1 MSSLVR
7 YFAGRGKGGSS
18 KVRTPYEAKNTLQS
32 RAYVRFVDLVSE
44 GPIEG
49 FCNSAGVT
57 VTDAQLYSDAQ
68 PEVVD
73 GRLYFDPAKF
83 EIEYD
88 SGTSGPFTVF
98 ARVDSQAPL
107 ENRPLFTT
115 SVGYP
120 FSGANNTGL
129 RVSITATFKE
139 SETKTGSSNETTT
152 FKEAAEIYV
161 QTYPKSAAD
170 QVETRRPYVV
180 ADHGFATGDVVYR
193 KRTATNTYVWAKLPA
208 GVSVFSVNCRVVT
221 SITGSDSFVAAVY
234 PICIEGR
241 VRCLYVKGLGT
252 NYLRLEPIVN
262 PVSQSGHG
270 FTVGT
275 LIDFV
280 NGVWVRAS
288 RYTQTVAT
296 VYQVASEDVFSARR
310 QILAGPT
317 INPPSVVAASIY
329 LDDTPLADPDT
340 LEFNF
345 ANVRVDYRLGEE
357 IQTPLLGFEQTE
369 TLLSTENSVEIKRRT
384 AERGSPAVVKDLAT
398 GDWDELVVNL
408 MLPEGLYRQDMTNGD
423 IFGLGDNY
431 GEQGLASSTNAV
443 PENQPPVI
451 RITYRIITTDNSG
464 AEQQSPEYP
473 YGTNDGYVV
482 IKGKTMSAYELSV
495 RGSLL
500 TLNDTEQS
508 HHYRLY
514 FYRVSPDDEEF
525 TNSTARRSKVVVGT
539 ITGIVNMRM
548 TYPWCAVVGIE
559 IDAEQFNSIPT
570 RGYHVKL
577 RLVEVPTN
585 YFPPNS
591 RRQRLIQGATVVDFR
606 TRAEYNRLPSGEGAY
621 TDAGE
626 PIEQTWDGTF
636 YQSWT
641 DNPAWITYSLC
652 TDERVGFGSHIRE
665 ANKWLFYKIARYCD
679 QLVPT
684 GWDGTQYTSYE
695 ARFSCS
701 AYFQTA
707 SDAWKVLTDV
717 SSSFSGF
724 LFYQSGSVIP
734 VQDCPRE
741 VRFAFVPAN
750 VENGFFSY
758 TGIHKNG
765 RYSTVVAKFSD
776 PASKFKQ
783 TPVIAQDEDLTRKLG
798 WRPLDRI
805 AFGCTSKTQAQR
817 FARRV
822 LLSTKYLTV
831 TVKFTTGLLG
841 SVLRPGD
848 VIEVYDPSRSSL
860 PFGGRILEIK
870 SATVDSKPI
879 LVLDRYITPEQIGVN
894 NEELTNTFGIVCQR
908 PMGVPKADE
917 IVDEATLLHYMDSQM
932 TPTLKVSSFARAPGG
947 TTLVA
952 LADALPPEVEV
963 GAVWGLR
970 RFDVQPQ
977 TFQVLTIEE
986 TSPHKFAVV
995 ALEYQKTLYDAVDF
1009 DAAYDEPSV
1018 SPDLDG
1024 WKRPNPP
1031 RNLRIQYWPSVS
1043 ESGQKIYK
1051 ITVSWSP
1058 PADGFAKEYVVEWK
1072 RGLGDYQLL
1081 TTTQLTTAETIVV
1094 AGDNYCAQ
1102 VRSVGLTGKLSTA
1115 VEVCTMIGVQSV
1127 GNSEIVSGLEITGRA
1142 HDTLFTTADV
1152 SFDWRVNWSEA
1163 TSELQ
1168 SAVPPVL
1175 PPSVSDYEVTIYDT
1189 NMELVWTGSRVDTS
1203 FALYLDANR
1212 SLPGGPYREFIIGVQ
1227 ARTYDGAL
1235 SKATLLRVSNERPA
1249 VPEFTFETDL
1259 NGFLLIKF
1267 ANPTYL
1273 DFDKFVVWMSDVDG
1287 FTPSDETVVYAGP
1300 SSLASIKLA
1309 SGTTS
1314 YIRVAALDLLARNAT
1329 DANISDQFSVVGRR
1343 AGQLTVFDFSTLGW
1357 TS

>member
-1 MSSLVR
+1 MNVAR
-7 YFAGRGKGGSS
+7 YFTGRGKGGSS
-18 KVRTPYEAKNTLQS
+18 KVRTPFEAKNTLQS
-32 RAYVRFVDLVSE
+32 RAYVRFVDLISE

-57 VTDAQLYSDAQ
+57 VTDAQLYSDSQ

-73 GRLYFDPAKF
+73 GRIYFDPTKF

-88 SGTSGPFTVF
+88 SGSSGPFTVF
-98 ARVDSQAPL
+98 ARIDAAAPL
-107 ENRPLFTT
+107 ENRPLFTD

-120 FSGANNTGL
+120 FSGGATTGL
-129 RVSITATFKE
+129 RATITATYKE
-139 SETKTGSSNETTT
+139 NDKTANTNEKTT
-152 FKEAAEIYV
+152 FKEAAEVYA
-161 QTYPKSAAD
+161 QTYPKNSTD
-170 QVETRRPYVV
+170 QLETRRSYVV
-180 ADHGFATGDVVYR
+180 PNHGLLIGDIIYR
-193 KRTATNTYVWAKLPA
+193 KRTAPNTYVWEKLPS
-208 GVSVFSVNCRVVT
+208 GYSLFSVQCRVVT
-221 SITGSDSFVAAVY
+221 AITSGDSFVAAVH
-234 PICIEGR
+234 PICSEGR
-241 VRCLYVKGLGT
+241 IRCLYVKTTGS
-252 NYLRLEPIVN
+252 NYLRLEPIIN
-262 PVSQSGHG
+262 PITKSNHG

-275 LIDFV
+275 LIDFID
-280 NGVWVRAS
+280 GVWVRAS
-288 RYTQTVAT
+288 RFTQTVAT
-296 VYQVASEDVFSARR
+296 VYQVSSVDTFSARR
-310 QILAGPT
+310 QVLAGPT
-317 INPPSVVAASIY
+317 INPPSVVASAIY

-340 LEFNF
+340 LDFNF

-369 TLLSTENSVEIKRRT
+369 TLLSTETSVEIKRRT

-408 MLPEGLYRQDMTNGD
+408 LLPDGLYRQDMTNGD

-431 GEQGLASSTNAV
+431 GDRGQASSTNAI

-464 AEQQSPEYP
+464 AEQQSPEYAF
-473 YGTNDGYVV
+473 GTNDGYVV
-482 IKGKTMSAYELSV
+482 IKGKTMSSYELSV

-525 TNSTARRSKVVVGT
+525 SNSTARRSKVAVST

-559 IDAEQFNSIPT
+559 IDAEQFSSIPT

-577 RLVEVPTN
+577 RLVDVPSN

-591 RRQRLIQGATVVDFR
+591 RRERVVHG
-606 TRAEYNRLPSGEGAY
+606 TRYVDYRQHAEYNRLPSGEGVY
-621 TDAGE
+621 DDSGN
-626 PIEQTWDGTF
+626 PVEQIWDGTF

-652 TDERVGFGSHIRE
+652 TDQRVGFGSHIRE
-665 ANKWLFYKIARYCD
+665 ANKWLFYKISRYCD

-684 GWDGTQYTSYE
+684 GWDGTQHTSYE

-701 AYFQTA
+701 TYFQT
-707 SDAWKVLTDV
+707 STDAWKVLTDV

-724 LFYQSGSVIP
+724 LFYQAGSVIP

-750 VENGFFSY
+750 VENGFFTY

-765 RYSTVVAKFSD
+765 RYSTVVAKFAD
-776 PASKFKQ
+776 PAAKFRQ
-783 TPVIAQDEDLTRKLG
+783 SPVVAQDEELTRKLG
-798 WRPLDRI
+798 WRPLEKV
-805 AFGCTSKTQAQR
+805 AYGCTSRTQAQR

-822 LLSTKYLTV
+822 LLSTKYLTT

-860 PFGGRILEIK
+860 PFGGRISEIRV
-870 SATVDSKPI
+870 ATTDSKPI
-879 LVLDRYITPEQIGVN
+879 LVLDRYITPEQIGIDD
-894 NEELTNTFGIVCQR
+894 NELVKTYGIVCQR
-908 PMGVPKADE
+908 PLGVPKAE
-917 IVDEATLLHYMDSQM
+917 EVVDEATLLHYMDSQM
-932 TPTLKVSSFARAPGG
+932 TPTLRVSSFARSPNG

-952 LADALPPEVEV
+952 LEDPLPPEVEV

-970 RFDVQPQ
+970 RRDVQPQ
-977 TFQVLTIEE
+977 TFQVLTVEE
-986 TSPHKFAVV
+986 TGPHKFSVI
-995 ALEYQKTLYDAVDF
+995 ALEYQAALYDAVDF
-1009 DAAYDEPSV
+1009 DSAYDEPSI

-1031 RNLRIQYWPSVS
+1031 RNLAIQYWPTVN
-1043 ESGQKIYK
+1043 ESGEKIYK

-1058 PADGFAKEYVVEWK
+1058 PATGFAKEYVVECK
-1072 RGLGDYQLL
+1072 RGLGNYQLL

-1102 VRSVGLTGKLSTA
+1102 VRSVGLSGQLSTA
-1115 VEVCTMIGVQSV
+1115 VEICTLIGVESAA
-1127 GNSEIVSGLEITGRA
+1127 NKEIISGLEITGQA
-1142 HDTLFTTADV
+1142 NVTDFVTSDV
-1152 SFDWRVNWSEA
+1152 YFDWRINWSEA
-1163 TSELQ
+1163 TTELQ
-1168 SAVPPVL
+1168 SSVPPTL
-1175 PPSVSDYEVTIYDT
+1175 PPSVANYEVTIYDV
-1189 NMELVWTGSRVDTS
+1189 NMNELWAGSRVDTS
-1203 FALYLDANR
+1203 FVLSLDANR
-1212 SLPGGPYREFIIGVQ
+1212 SLPSGPYREFVLGVQ
-1227 ARTYDGAL
+1227 ARTYDGSL
-1235 SKATLLRVSNERPA
+1235 SKATFLRVKNDRPA
-1249 VPEFTFETDL
+1249 IPEFEFETDL

-1267 ANPTYL
+1267 TAPNYS
-1273 DFDKFVVWMSDVDG
+1273 DFDKFVVWSSDQDG

-1300 SSLASIKLA
+1300 SSLASIKLTP
-1309 SGTTS
+1309 GIVT
-1314 YIRVAALDLLARNAT
+1314 YLRVAALDLLAKNAL

-1357 TS
+1357 NT